1 MNATDFHLTQL
12 EPLIGGSI
20 VGLARTGVDED
31 VGDEFFGLLVRLAN
45 GQRKVLMFLSDPEG
59 NGPGS
64 FELSDS

>member
-1 MNATDFHLTQL
+1 MNATEFHLTQL

-31 VGDEFFGLLVRLAN
+31 VDDELFGLLVRLKT
-45 GQRKVLMFLSDPEG
+45 GQRKVLWFLSDPEG